1 VATLCGIIFNTS
13 TNTGTNAG
21 TNIGTNTGTLQWK
34 SLVL

>member
-1 VATLCGIIFNTS
+1 VCGIIFNAS
-13 TNTGTNAG
+13 ANTGTNIG